1 MISYHWAPLHHA
13 YIPKV
18 AGILASV
25 AASKLSHTEPRWTI
39 PEANSALITTY
50 SVQFRSLTW
59 HNVLGNSSRWKP
71 QIKANPILQKH
82 QKEIKNTKL
91 KNDSFFPPDLHQIK
105 LNPSQPDEKG
115 EKTDAAQKKWQNI
128 TSLFNKA
135 ALSVL
140 LISNILP
147 QVLVKR
153 NRKNPLQALC
163 LQRVLQFSCAQ
174 QNSQYVISLEF
185 AH

>member
-59 HNVLGNSSRWKP
+59 HNVLGNSSRLKP
-71 QIKANPILQKH
+71 QIKDNPILQKH
-82 QKEIKNTKL
+82 QKEKNDKL
-91 KNDSFFPPDLHQIK
+91 KNDFFKKSLTFIRLNWILHK
-105 LNPSQPDEKG
+105 HRKKEK
-115 EKTDAAQKKWQNI
+115 KTDAAQKKWQNI

-147 QVLVKR
+147 QILVKR

-163 LQRVLQFSCAQ
+163 LQRVLQFSCAP

>member
-1 MISYHWAPLHHA
+1 MIFFKKKISYLH
-13 YIPKV
+13 K
-18 AGILASV
+18 
-25 AASKLSHTEPRWTI
+25 
-39 PEANSALITTY
+39 
-50 SVQFRSLTW
+50 
-59 HNVLGNSSRWKP
+59 
-71 QIKANPILQKH
+71 
-82 QKEIKNTKL
+82 
-91 KNDSFFPPDLHQIK
+91 IK
-105 LNPSQPDEKG
+105 LNPSPTYEKG

-147 QVLVKR
+147 QILVKR